1 MLDFFRKRKIDETGK
16 EGKMNCNVIV
26 DALVGLVLSLKKKK
40 EEVFCVF
47 FFLKFIIIIIFI

>member
-40 EEVFCVF
+40 KKKYSVF
-47 FFLKFIIIIIFI
+47 FFF